1 MKTLYSIGKSARELG
16 ITVSALR
23 HLASKLDGLSSYQVI
38 TPSIRMQAF
47 TTDDL
52 SKMQDELNKSKR
64 GEREDG

>member
-23 HLASKLDGLSSYQVI
+23 HLASKLDGLSSYEVI

>member
-23 HLASKLDGLSSYQVI
+23 HLASKIDGLSSYEVI
-38 TPSIRMQAF
+38 TPSIKMQAF

-52 SKMQDELNKSKR
+52 SKMQAELNKSKG
-64 GEREDG
+64 GERQDG